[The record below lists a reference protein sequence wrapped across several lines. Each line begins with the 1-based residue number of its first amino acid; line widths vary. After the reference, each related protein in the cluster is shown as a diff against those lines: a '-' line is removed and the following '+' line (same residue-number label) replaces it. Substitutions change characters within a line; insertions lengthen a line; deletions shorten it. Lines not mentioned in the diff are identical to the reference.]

1 MRIACVGGGPAGL
14 YFSILMKL
22 WDPANDVVVFERG
35 KEGVARGWGVT
46 MEQRFLGRLAQLD
59 PESAEEVE
67 WRSTRWQDQVAWF
80 GGGRAAVREEGDAR
94 AIGRQRFLDII
105 ATRARQLGVEIRYE
119 HAVGDESE
127 LSGADL
133 ILAADG
139 AGSRLRAGR
148 PEFGAAVTEARNKH
162 IWLGTGLVFDSFNF
176 FFERTEAGWIWAYAF
191 QHEPRASTFIVECGP
206 STWSG
211 LGFDGCSPTR
221 ALGLLEEVFAAHL
234 DGHRLWSQ
242 FPDGTDAGWLN
253 FRTVSNK
260 RWHSGKVVL
269 AGDSAHTA
277 HFSAGLGT
285 TRALEDVIALAAQL
299 RRAGYRPGSGPA
311 GLATA
316 FTAYQRQRQAELR
329 SHAAR
334 ARRGALWFENVP
346 RYAGLAP
353 RQFAALLHA
362 RHAPLLQKLPPRLSG
377 RLQDIRQRAGLA
389 GHPRSLAC

>member
-1 MRIACVGGGPAGL
+1 
-14 YFSILMKL
+14 MKL
-22 WDPANDVVVFERG
+22 WDPASDVVVFERG
-35 KEGVARGWGVT
+35 KEGATPGWGVT
-46 MEQRFLGRLAQLD
+46 MEQEFLARLAQLD
-59 PESAEEVE
+59 PESAEEIE
-67 WRSTRWQDQVAWF
+67 WRSTRWQDQVVCF

-94 AIGRQRFLDII
+94 AIGRQRFVDII

-119 HAVGDESE
+119 HAVSGESE

-139 AGSRLRAGR
+139 VDSRLRAGR
-148 PEFGAAVTEARNKH
+148 PEFGSTVTEARNKH

-176 FFERTEAGWIWAYAF
+176 FFERTEAGWIWAYAY
-191 QHEPRASTFIVECGP
+191 QHEPRASTFIVECEP

-211 LGFDGCSPTR
+211 LGFDNCSPTR

-242 FPDGTDAGWLN
+242 FPDGTDASWRN
-253 FRTVSNK
+253 FRTVSNE

-285 TRALEDVIALAAQL
+285 TLALEDVIALAAQL
-299 RRAGYRPGSGPA
+299 RRTGYRPGGGPA
-311 GLATA
+311 DLAPA
-316 FTAYQRQRQAELR
+316 FTAYQRQRRAELR

-334 ARRGALWFENVP
+334 ARRGAAWFENVP
-346 RYAGLAP
+346 RYAGLTP

-362 RHAPLLQKLPPRLSG
+362 RHALLLQKLPPRMSG

-389 GHPRSLAC
+389 GQPRSLAG